1 MNLLKYCN
9 DLPEISLIPGDYLL
23 REGRKTGRFFIL
35 IEGSFEI
42 IKENLQIN
50 RVSEPGAVFG
60 EVSVLL
66 DIPHLASV
74 VALEKSRLYVVGNP
88 TKFLQSNTDILYSIS
103 TILAQRLNTVTSTLI
118 DLRHNISRNQDQEPS
133 YDFNVLVDEVLE
145 TLTD

>member
-1 MNLLKYCN
+1 MSLLKYCE
-9 DLPEISLIPGDYLL
+9 DLPEISLIPGDYLI
-23 REGRKTGRFFIL
+23 REGKKSGRFFVL

-50 RVSEPGAVFG
+50 KVSEPGSVFG
-60 EVSVLL
+60 EISVLL

-74 VALEKSRLYVVGNP
+74 VALDKSRLFVVGNP
-88 TKFLQSNTDILYSIS
+88 KEFLRSNNSISYIIS

-118 DLRHNISRNQDQEPS
+118 DIRHKLSKSQIMELG

-145 TLTD
+145 NLTD